1 MQKATSDFDFGQLAL
16 SNPTSIQGGAY
27 FTKISAAGKP
37 LYVDTPRSL
46 TKQGFV
52 RSGKKLYCDLMFD
65 SSAHE
70 FIEWI
75 ENLEARCQH
84 LIFEKGSTWFE
95 TKLDLDDVQTAF
107 VSPIRI
113 FKSGSNYLIRV
124 NAKINNVTGLPYF
137 KVFNESETPMGLDD
151 VTTGTTIVS
160 VVEVQ
165 GIRFTS
171 KTFQIELEIKQVMI
185 VHGEEIF
192 NMCLLNKAKSGDC
205 EQPGQNVEVLGAR
218 INFDKDHT
226 PIQSLQEDLEHSTLT
241 DDKGFDKPTEES
253 PPKEI
258 GTEEIYTKEIRP
270 QMEEEINLENT
281 HRPVEELGTLQE
293 CDMNW
298 SFTDESDKITLK
310 KPNQVY
316 YDIYKAAR
324 KKAKTA
330 KRDAIIAFLEAKN
343 IKKAYMLPDL
353 DDSDSGSDD
362 CEFDEEESHAL

>member
-1 MQKATSDFDFGQLAL
+1 MQKATSDFDFGQLVL

-65 SSAHE
+65 SGAHE

-192 NMCLLNKAKSGDC
+192 NMCLLNKAKGGDC

-226 PIQSLQEDLEHSTLT
+226 RIQSLQEDLEQSTLT
-241 DDKGFDKPTEES
+241 DDKPMEKMEEF

-258 GTEEIYTKEIRP
+258 RPEEVRPEEIHTKE
-270 QMEEEINLENT
+270 MEEETNLENT
-281 HRPVEELGTLQE
+281 HRSVEELGTLQE

-298 SFTDESDKITLK
+298 SFSDESDKITLK

-362 CEFDEEESHAL
+362 CEFDESSHGL